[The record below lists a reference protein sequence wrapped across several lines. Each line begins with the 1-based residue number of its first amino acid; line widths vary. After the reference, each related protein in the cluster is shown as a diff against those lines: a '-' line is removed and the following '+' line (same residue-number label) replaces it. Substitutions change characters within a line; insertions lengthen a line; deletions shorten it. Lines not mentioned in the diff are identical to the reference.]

1 MPVAVFTASSSEA
14 SPLSSI
20 ALRVTTLAD
29 YGVSLGA
36 SFMPVADDISST
48 V

>member
-1 MPVAVFTASSSEA
+1 MPVAVFTASSSEV

-20 ALRVTTLAD
+20 ALRVTTLTD
-29 YGVSLGA
+29 CGVSLGE